1 MQLTKGEVSKAK
13 LTQAAEVLFAEK
25 GFHATTVS
33 AIVKQAGLT
42 QAAFYLYY
50 KSKEQLLA
58 DLLER
63 FEKELIPY
71 ANAGSQ
77 VSEQTAEELGPFVI
91 QSLVELFRLLGRN
104 SRLTRIALQETEA
117 GDRLRQHLVGLIAGN
132 MQANQTAGLVRTDLA
147 PELFAET
154 VIAAAERLVYRYGI
168 TGEKTAEELGRQ
180 LGSLY
185 LHGML
190 VARPMYRAEQG
201 KAGEGSTDG
210 N

>member
-1 MQLTKGEVSKAK
+1 MRLSKGEASKAK

-42 QAAFYLYY
+42 QAAFYLYF

-58 DLLER
+58 DLLEQ
-63 FEKELIPY
+63 FENELFPY

-77 VSEQTAEELGPFVI
+77 VKQQAADELEPFVI
-91 QSLVELFRLLGRN
+91 QSLVELFRVLGRN
-104 SRLTRIALQETEA
+104 SHLTRIALQDTEA
-117 GDRLRQHLVGLIAGN
+117 GDRLRQHLVWLIAGN
-132 MQANQTAGLVRTDLA
+132 MQVNQTAGLVRTDLA
-147 PELFAET
+147 PELFAEA
-154 VIAAAERLVYRYGI
+154 VIAAAERLIYRYGI
-168 TGEKTAEELGRQ
+168 TGEKTAEELGHQ

-190 VARPMYRAEQG
+190 VHRPMHKAEQG
-201 KAGEGSTDG
+201 EAGEEETDG